1 MIEMNEAAATPYPAL
16 VHVPSGSSAR
26 LLTTQSTSEGNDITV
41 GGEQAKSSAS
51 KSVNKRGRT

>member
-1 MIEMNEAAATPYPAL
+1 MGCGKCAL

-26 LLTTQSTSEGNDITV
+26 LLTTHSTSEGNDITA

-51 KSVNKRGRT
+51 KSVNKRGRD